1 MSWLPSVTEMG
12 ERCPILMS
20 RKYSPYARGLINL
33 PADTLVDLSS
43 RDCPYAI
50 DYLDDPNS
58 TFDYAYTLPRSLKIS
73 PDNCVFANL
82 IFYDDPS
89 SRAPMLSILAS
100 NEMTETMEIGVEGDI
115 IPHVALPQNSIK
127 LVVDYCGYVTE
138 MDVWLPKTV
147 LTMADICCTYDWT
160 PTLDCDGQ
168 PIEGEETPVT
178 WASDLARTVLTV
190 LERTA
195 LELAGRLS
203 SSDFVLFM
211 MKYPVKQ
218 IRVVGFAYDHVGE
231 YITPVLAVSPDSVH
245 FNERTGKHVG
255 F

>member
-20 RKYSPYARGLINL
+20 RKYPPYARGLINL
-33 PADTLVDLSS
+33 PADTLVDLNS

-50 DYLDDPNS
+50 DYLNDPNS
-58 TFDYAYTLPRSLKIS
+58 TFDYAPPR
-73 PDNCVFANL
+73 
-82 IFYDDPS
+82 
-89 SRAPMLSILAS
+89 RAPMLSTLAS
-100 NEMTETMEIGVEGDI
+100 NEMTETMEIDVEGDI

-178 WASDLARTVLTV
+178 WASDLA
-190 LERTA
+190 
-195 LELAGRLS
+195 GRLS

-231 YITPVLAVSPDSVH
+231 YITPGLFPPTPFISTSGLG
-245 FNERTGKHVG
+245 NM
-255 F
+255 